1 NGFPAQLVDA
11 LSGLYYLTQTLGFAA
26 ENIIVVG
33 DSAGGH
39 LAITLC
45 RYLIC
50 ESFPLFPV
58 PRGTILLA
66 PSCD

>member
-1 NGFPAQLVDA
+1 AFTAQLIYA
-11 LSGLYYLTQTLGFAA
+11 LSGLYCLTQTLGCAA

-39 LAITLC
+39 LAIALR
-45 RYLIC
+45 RYLIR
-50 ESFPLFPV
+50 ESFPLLHV
-58 PRGTILLA
+58 ARGTILLA